1 MDFSL
6 TEDQQALADLARTI
20 LSPRGPFAD
29 NVTYPP
35 AGWFDDAA
43 WGELAASNLLGI
55 SLAED
60 VGGLGMGLMDLAL
73 LLEEAG
79 RAVTCLPL
87 VPAIAGAG
95 MTVDELGSDDQRQ
108 ALLPGLV
115 DGSHVLTVALAEP
128 GAIDPTELHTDA
140 VEKEDGWVLN
150 GTKHLVAAADRALR
164 ILVPARLPDGRVV
177 LALVD
182 PAQDGVATELQVTP
196 TGEPQFA
203 VTLTD
208 VMVSHEDVLGDADT
222 GRDGLRRLVER
233 TSLGVAAV
241 QLGIAEH
248 ELRVAA
254 DYTSQREQFGRPIA
268 TFQAIACRLADSLI
282 DTRAMRATLQSALWL
297 LDNGVDATREVTIAK
312 LWAAEG
318 GERVATQAVYL
329 HGGMGV
335 DTDYPLHRYFLASK
349 MLELQLGSAT
359 WQATN
364 LGRQLATTAVGA

>member
-6 TEDQQALADLARTI
+6 TEDQQALAELSRTI
-20 LSPRGPFAD
+20 LSPRSPFAD
-29 NVTYPP
+29 DASYPP
-35 AGWFDDAA
+35 DGWFDEDA
-43 WGELAASNLLGI
+43 WKELAQSNLLGI
-55 SLAED
+55 PLAED
-60 VGGLGMGLMDLAL
+60 VGGLGMGQQDLAL

-87 VPAIAGAG
+87 VPAIAGAALTIDDLG
-95 MTVDELGSDDQRQ
+95 TDEQRQ
-108 ALLPGLV
+108 ALLPGLI

-128 GAIDPTELHTDA
+128 AEVDPLHIHTDA
-140 VEKEDGWVLN
+140 VPTDGGFVLN
-150 GTKHLVAAADRALR
+150 GAKSLVSSADRALR
-164 ILVPARLPDGRVV
+164 ILVPARLPDGRIV

-182 PAQDGVATELQVTP
+182 PSQDGVTLAPQTTP
-196 TGEPQFA
+196 TGEPQFL

-208 VMVSHEDVLGDADT
+208 VTVPSDEILGDADN
-222 GRDGLRRLVER
+222 GLDGLRATVQRV
-233 TSLGVAAV
+233 SLGLAAV
-241 QLGIAEH
+241 QLGVAEH

-268 TFQAIACRLADSLI
+268 TFQAIACRLGDSLI

-297 LDNGVDATREVTIAK
+297 LDNGKDATREVTIAK

-359 WQATN
+359 WQVTQ
-364 LGRQLATTAVGA
+364 LGRHLATTGASS